1 MAKKNKKFTPL
12 RAIRQQCL
20 DCCGGSTKEVRSCTG
35 KDCSLYPYR
44 FGKNPYRKK
53 KILTEEQKREINK
66 ILKGTK
72 NEN

>member
-1 MAKKNKKFTPL
+1 MAKKNKILSPL
-12 RAIRQQCL
+12 RAIKQQCL
-20 DCCGGSTKEVRSCTG
+20 DCCGSSIKEVRNCTA

-44 FGKNPYRKK
+44 FGKNLYRKK
-53 KILTEEQKREINK
+53 KILTEEQKKEISK

>member
-1 MAKKNKKFTPL
+1 MAKKNKKLNPL
-12 RAIRQQCL
+12 RAIREQCL
-20 DCCGGSTKEVRSCTG
+20 YCCGGSRIEVRSCTG

-44 FGKNPYRKK
+44 FGKNPYHKK
-53 KILTEEQKREINK
+53 KVLTEEQKREINK

>member
-20 DCCGGSTKEVRSCTG
+20 DCCGSSIKEVRNCTA

-53 KILTEEQKREINK
+53 KILTEEQKKEISK